1 MGADWGEVMI
11 ARLSLPT
18 TFTFKKE
25 PVAWVAGGFMSLLLF
40 LFLTFPFG
48 TLQSRVLSEL
58 IRATGWDIRAAEWS
72 PGLPLAVEW
81 RDLTWT
87 KPGSVSIP
95 VQLMRLNVG
104 VLGLLL
110 GQQTIDGLVQFP
122 GGGQAGAGRATGTV
136 NASSWSFLGPVS
148 LKAHAHQVDLATV
161 VKPYVTRGLLQAD
174 VVQRWEN
181 RGKEGIAFKGDGS
194 WKAEIKELVLERIPV
209 GPAAIPSLTFARVT
223 AALTCH
229 DAVCDITDFKGDGP
243 DGTITAQGRMLLRQ
257 PVESSLLEVTV
268 TVLAGAGWAQK
279 AASLPIPPLP
289 PGTPLTLKL
298 GGSVA
303 NPKLTL

>member
-1 MGADWGEVMI
+1 MI

-18 TFTFKKE
+18 TFTFNKE
-25 PVAWVAGGFMSLLLF
+25 PVAWIAGGFASLLLF

-58 IRATGWDIRAAEWS
+58 IRATGWDIRAADWS

-110 GQQTIDGLVQFP
+110 GQQSIDGLVQFP
-122 GGGQAGAGRATGTV
+122 GGGAGRATGTV

-161 VKPYVTRGLLQAD
+161 VKPYVSRGLLQAD

-181 RGKEGIAFKGDGS
+181 RGQEGIAFKGDGS
-194 WKAEIKELVLERIPV
+194 WKAEIKELVLERISI
-209 GPAAIPSLTFARVT
+209 GPAAIPSLTFSRVT

-257 PVESSLLEVTV
+257 PIPSSLLEMTV

-279 AASLPIPPLP
+279 AAGLPIPPLP
-289 PGTPLTLKL
+289 PGTPLTFKL